1 MRWGVVV
8 PILLYLLAM
17 LAVGGYLHKYLKDRR
32 VSFQEQFFVGGR
44 SLGPLVLALTMLASA
59 ASAGTFVGGPG
70 VAYDVGFAWALV
82 GMTQI
87 AMGIYILGILGK
99 KFAIMAR
106 KIGAVTL
113 TDFLRERYGSA
124 AVVVGSSLGVLIF
137 LGAYMVAQFVG
148 GARIFQAVTG
158 LPYEVGLIIFGV
170 TVAAYTT
177 YGGFRAVALTDAIQG
192 VLMIVGGVILWIVLA
207 TRTGGLTSLVERLRD
222 EQPEMLT
229 LPGPGGITPLL
240 LFSYFVL
247 LGVAAIGL
255 PHASVRAM
263 AYRDSRTM
271 HRAMLYSIPI
281 MTLFSLFFTT
291 VGPMMRVLYPNADSP
306 DSVLPTFIVDSMPGW
321 LAGVVLG
328 APLAAI
334 MSTVSSML
342 LVASSAVVKDLYINY
357 VNPRASDE
365 RVTGLS
371 YLVTAAIGI
380 GVVLLSLTPP
390 DYLQFVVLYAIGGL
404 EATFFAP
411 IVFALYW
418 KRASR
423 WGAISSMYLGLGSYL
438 LLSIFLPQPFGM
450 ETVVTSLVLSIAS
463 MVVVSLLTPGPPPE
477 TVRKFWGAG
486 APYLE
491 RRDAE
496 AVPAER
502 APAAE

>member
-1 MRWGVVV
+1 MNSLNWGVII
-8 PILLYLLAM
+8 PILLYLLSM
-17 LAVGGYLHKYLKDRR
+17 LAVGGYLHGYLKDRR
-32 VSFQEQFFVGGR
+32 VSFQEQFFIGGR

-87 AMGIYILGILGK
+87 GMGIYILGILGK

-113 TDFLRERYGSA
+113 ADFLRERYNSA
-124 AVVVGSSLGVLIF
+124 AVVVGSSLGVVIF
-137 LGAYMVAQFVG
+137 LSAYMVAQFAG
-148 GARIFQAVTG
+148 GARILQAVTG
-158 LPYEVGLIIFGV
+158 LPYQAGLLLFGV

-192 VLMIVGGVILWIVLA
+192 ILMILGGVILWIFLMN
-207 TRTGGLTSLVERLRD
+207 RSGGLTGLVEQLRV

-229 LPGPGGITPLL
+229 LPGPGDITPLM

-247 LGVAAIGL
+247 LGIAAIGL

-271 HRAMLYSIPI
+271 HRAMMYSIPI
-281 MTLFSLFFTT
+281 MFLFSLFFTT
-291 VGPMMRVLYPNADSP
+291 AGPMMRVLYPNADAP
-306 DSVLPTFIVDSMPGW
+306 DSVLPMFIVDSMPAW

-328 APLAAI
+328 APLAAV

-342 LVASSAVVKDLYINY
+342 LVTSSSIVKDLYTNY
-357 VNPRASDE
+357 VNPRASD
-365 RVTGLS
+365 RRITNLS
-371 YLVTAAIGI
+371 YFTTAAIGV
-380 GVVLLSLTPP
+380 GVVLISLTPP
-390 DYLQFVVLYAIGGL
+390 DYLQYVVLYAIGGL

-411 IVFALYW
+411 IVFGLYW
-418 KRASR
+418 KRATR

-438 LLSIFLPQPFGM
+438 LIGIFFERPFGM
-450 ETVVTSLVLSIAS
+450 DPVITSLVLSIAT
-463 MVVVSLLTPGPPPE
+463 MVVLSLFTPQPSPE
-477 TVRKFWGAG
+477 TVRKFWGPG
-486 APYLE
+486 APSLE
-491 RRDAE
+491 TEGSRDGF
-496 AVPAER
+496 R
-502 APAAE
+502 